1 MESHELRRRRT
12 HGCFEEGGK
21 SLRCRFTPLVIEIE
35 SEGITSLIEKVKQ
48 AESQS
53 DTFRSELIAQIKEEM
68 SAEEAKSAENEMESE
83 NLLKS
88 MKSYA
93 IPAAFI
99 ASIGVGLGILT
110 KWK

>member
-1 MESHELRRRRT
+1 
-12 HGCFEEGGK
+12 
-21 SLRCRFTPLVIEIE
+21 
-35 SEGITSLIEKVKQ
+35 
-48 AESQS
+48 
-53 DTFRSELIAQIKEEM
+53 LIAQIKEEM

-83 NLLKS
+83 NLLNS

>member
-1 MESHELRRRRT
+1 M
-12 HGCFEEGGK
+12 
-21 SLRCRFTPLVIEIE
+21 
-35 SEGITSLIEKVKQ
+35 IEKVKQ

-53 DTFRSELIAQIKEEM
+53 DTFRSELIAEIKAEM

-83 NLLKS
+83 NLLNS
-88 MKSYA
+88 VKSYA